1 LSHLS
6 LTSRVKCSAGGATP
20 LMWDGIKNFGRL
32 HVVRRK
38 LFTIEVVMNSY
49 SLGINAPWWFFVS
62 VILVSFG
69 FAVWY
74 YASTNPPLPPFRK
87 ALHTLLRG
95 LGLSFLLIVLFEPVL
110 SMLRTTEDTPHV
122 MALLDNSQSVAMQDA
137 RSLRKENYIKGL
149 NESKIASLDEEVR
162 FAEFDE
168 TVNPKQ
174 NFTPDSLQFKGQRT
188 DIERALRYTG
198 DNAESNNTQA
208 VFMITDG
215 AYNTG
220 ANPLYAA
227 EQLGKPIFILGI
239 GDTNEPK
246 DVSVQTLVTNDV
258 AYMGSVLPVNVTI
271 KASGYEQG
279 TSLVT
284 LYDNGTKVSE
294 QQITFSKG
302 LINYSLVFE
311 FKPTQEGNRKLTASI
326 QHLDGEITQKNN
338 SVSEFV
344 QVKGNKRKI
353 VLFAGAP
360 SPDVSFIRSS
370 FESDK
375 SVQVKTYIQK
385 QGAEFYDEAP
395 TSAGMRDAEVIV
407 FVGFPISSTP
417 VNILQLIEQELQRGK
432 PLLFITS
439 QQVDYNK
446 LRTFDEYLPFTIQ
459 TSRPN
464 EFSITADVKQS
475 EVSNPLLRITGTE
488 SDITTWNQ
496 LPPVFRTETFVKIK
510 PEAEVVA
517 SMKVNNV
524 TLADPLIVTRSFQQ
538 RKTVAVLG
546 YGIYRWKLLGN
557 GVEQVKGKSEL
568 PDVLSSFL
576 LNSAKW
582 LTTNDDQKQV
592 RIKTTK
598 RFYSV
603 NEGVEL
609 IGQVYDAAMTPL
621 DNAIVTVKISGTST
635 PREIVMTSV
644 GNGRYTASVDGLGE
658 GDYSFNGTVVVN
670 NKQFGNDG
678 GRFSVGDIAIEYQTL
693 RMNIELLRAMAKR
706 TGGKFYTVDNV
717 GSFLNDLKNH
727 AAFKPRV
734 VTQNSE
740 FALWNLAYL
749 LAGAILCFAIEWFL
763 RKRAGMV

>member
-1 LSHLS
+1 
-6 LTSRVKCSAGGATP
+6 
-20 LMWDGIKNFGRL
+20 
-32 HVVRRK
+32 
-38 LFTIEVVMNSY
+38 MNSY
-49 SLGINAPWWFFVS
+49 SLGISGPWWFFAT
-62 VILVSFG
+62 VIVASFA
-69 FAVWY
+69 FSVWY
-74 YASTNPPLPPFRK
+74 YSSTNPPLPTLRK
-87 ALHTLLRG
+87 ALHIFLRG
-95 LGLSFLLIVLFEPVL
+95 IGLSLLLIVLFEPVL
-110 SMLRTTEDTPHV
+110 SMFRTSEDAPHV
-122 MALLDNSQSVAMQDA
+122 MALLDNSQSAAMQDA
-137 RSLRKENYIKGL
+137 HIQRKEQII
-149 NESKIASLDEEVR
+149 ESINQSKVTSLGDETQIAS
-162 FAEFDE
+162 FDE
-168 TVNPKQ
+168 TVRPISS
-174 NFTPDSLQFKGQRT
+174 FTTDSLSFKGQRT
-188 DIERALRYTG
+188 DIERALRYAA

-208 VFMITDG
+208 VFMVTDG

-220 ANPLYAA
+220 ANPLYVA
-227 EQLGKPIFILGI
+227 EQMGKPMYIVGI
-239 GDTNEPK
+239 GDTTEPK

-258 AYMGSVLPVNVTI
+258 AYIGSVLPVNVTV
-271 KASGYEQG
+271 KASGFEQG
-279 TSLVT
+279 SALVT
-284 LYDNGTKVSE
+284 LFDNGAKVSE
-294 QQITFSKG
+294 QTINISKG
-302 LINYSLVFE
+302 QQNYSLVFE
-311 FKPTQEGNRKLTASI
+311 FKPVQEGNRKLTASI
-326 QHLDGEITQKNN
+326 QHLDGELTQKNN

-395 TSAGMRDAEVIV
+395 TSAGIHDAEVIV

-417 VNILQLIEQELQRGK
+417 VNILQLVEQELQRGK
-432 PLLFITS
+432 PLLFVTS

-464 EFSITADVKQS
+464 EFSITADVKQG
-475 EVSNPLLRITGTE
+475 EVTNPLLRITGTE
-488 SDITTWNQ
+488 SDISTWNQ
-496 LPPVFRTETFVKIK
+496 LPPVFRTETFVKVK
-510 PEAEVVA
+510 PEADVVA

-524 TLADPLIVTRSFQQ
+524 TLNDPLIVTRSFQQ

-557 GVEQVKGKSEL
+557 GVEQSKGKSEL

-598 RFYSV
+598 RFYSI
-603 NEGVEL
+603 NERVEL

-621 DNAIVTVKISGTST
+621 DNAIVTVKVSGGTT

-644 GNGRYTASVDGLGE
+644 GNGRYTASVDGLSE

-670 NKQFGNDG
+670 NKQFGNDN
-678 GRFSVGDIAIEYQTL
+678 GRFSIGDIAIEYQNL
-693 RMNIELLRAMAKR
+693 RMNIELLRALAER
-706 TGGKFYTVDNV
+706 TGGKFYTVQQASN
-717 GSFLNDLKNH
+717 FLNDVKNH
-727 AAFKPRV
+727 PAFKPRV
-734 VTQNSE
+734 ITQNSE

-749 LAGAILCFAIEWFL
+749 LAAAIVCFALEWLL